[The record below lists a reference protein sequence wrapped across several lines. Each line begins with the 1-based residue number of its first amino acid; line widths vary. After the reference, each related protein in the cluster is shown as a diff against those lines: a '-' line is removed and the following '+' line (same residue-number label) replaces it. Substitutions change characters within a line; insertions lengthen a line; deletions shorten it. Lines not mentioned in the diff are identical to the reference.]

1 MDTSRETYDW
11 DQIIVSRN
19 SDSTVSSRPS
29 SDTSSP
35 RTYAE
40 SVHGEDSSISAE
52 IQKNKKN
59 TRKMQQLFGDHIP
72 EYEICLADFS
82 CALSKDLLIRHGRLY
97 VGREYVAFHSPIAN
111 TKFVIHVSDIKK
123 VSPKTTMLIPSA
135 MQIETDDLNI
145 HLMSFMFRDNAMQTL
160 NTIINAYRNKIT
172 KVNKLKTAA
181 PAVQEEVA
189 VKRVFPSPSSPLAPI
204 FLIGAMLCITMI
216 LVNVAML
223 VRSSALN
230 QMILAEL
237 SSF

>member
-1 MDTSRETYDW
+1 M
-11 DQIIVSRN
+11 
-19 SDSTVSSRPS
+19 
-29 SDTSSP
+29 
-35 RTYAE
+35 
-40 SVHGEDSSISAE
+40 
-52 IQKNKKN
+52 
-59 TRKMQQLFGDHIP
+59 
-72 EYEICLADFS
+72 
-82 CALSKDLLIRHGRLY
+82 
-97 VGREYVAFHSPIAN
+97 
-111 TKFVIHVSDIKK
+111 IHVSDIKK